1 MKRDVAIVEGSGSEM
16 DKFNNEGESQMN
28 EPKQAPRSLVL
39 GRAVRSAKYGT
50 GFVSAIEGDAV
61 AVRFWKD
68 GYKTFYKSEAGY
80 PFELL
85 DKIRTVEK
93 KSTVEIVLSRET
105 PLEKKERTRRCSHG
119 KARLLCLTCAGI
131 SATDAKKWNRLR
143 SSGRRHEAR
152 GLRSYTSTRIS
163 QSDCVLVSRSDSTLP
178 AKEISDWYQCRRCYS
193 IFEMPCNKPLP
204 ECPRCRGQVEAIA
217 EPFQRTNF
225 SPYIGN
231 GADEESYVAAYRKCE
246 KAENV
251 ELPGLYRDPNSGFQK
266 GGTGYLRIPLDAARG
281 TRAAAPA
288 WLHFRE
294 NFTQTLRPRRA
305 ARAERILCGFY
316 VDGMTD
322 KQIAESEDWTKD
334 AIKKERHHLLRSAN
348 DFFRSV
354 LAKHP
359 PSPAIDEKH
368 HQRHL
373 CFSLRLNQPQSEAA
387 FNPQRGPSGGI
398 ELGTNSAR

>member
-1 MKRDVAIVEGSGSEM
+1 MKRDVAVVEGSGSEM
-16 DKFNNEGESQMN
+16 EKFSNEGEEQMN
-28 EPKQAPRSLVL
+28 EQTQAPRSLVL
-39 GRAVRSAKYGT
+39 GRAVRSAKYGA
-50 GFVSAIEGDAV
+50 GFVSAIEDDAV
-61 AVRFWKD
+61 TVRFWKD
-68 GYKTFYKSEAGY
+68 GYKTFYKGEAGY
-80 PFELL
+80 PFQLL

-105 PLEKKERTRRCSHG
+105 PLEKKERTGRCSHG

-131 SATDAKKWNRLR
+131 SANDAKKWNRLR

-152 GLRSYTSTRIS
+152 GLASYTSTRIS

-178 AKEISDWYQCRRCYS
+178 AKEISDWYQCRHCYS

-246 KAENV
+246 KVENV
-251 ELPGLYRDPNSGFQK
+251 ELRGLYRDPNSGFQK
-266 GGTGYLRIPLDAARG
+266 GGTGYLRIPLSAARG

-334 AIKKERHHLLRSAN
+334 AIKKERHYLLRSGT
-348 DFFRSV
+348 DFFRSL
-354 LAKHP
+354 LAEHP
-359 PSPAIDEKH
+359 PSPAINEKH

-373 CFSLRLNQPQSEAA
+373 RFSLRLNQPQVEGCIQPAMRS
-387 FNPQRGPSGGI
+387 NR
-398 ELGTNSAR
+398 RY